1 MSEKTEAVIT
11 NETGEKIARAMERIA
26 TAREQLVNSNAV
38 AKLSIGSVT
47 SGFEAFAAIN
57 NGRLDFV
64 LPRGE
69 QGEKGDTG
77 AAGPKGEPGATGSM
91 GPQGPKGVAGD
102 AGPQGPKGD
111 KGDSGEKGE
120 KGEKGDTGPQGA
132 KGDTPTLEIGTVVT
146 GSKAAASIENGK
158 LNLVLPVTSVSGGTG
173 DGITDAAKGYILA
186 LFENAAYKS
195 DTMQATYDALKA
207 EWGMGSGTTVTPSDT
222 LPTPL
227 YKLAAQKTFVQSKK
241 EFIDTR
247 LKLFETVNDSME
259 LTLLATFSV
268 AAGTYSGSSPA
279 ALFDCFSDSDNDQ
292 RGVFGCTWANG
303 NFGVNVYKSSGASN
317 TLVDDTKLQ
326 LAIQIKGGKY
336 RMTQNGTFG
345 AWNSISNY
353 GTDKTVSKSLIIG
366 ASWGDGTA
374 KRFYF
379 GGTVYDFQVY
389 GKALTDAQV
398 KTLLA
403 EGLSG
408 TTVTPDTPVTV
419 PGETAVYEL
428 TKATDFKIAEGKYI
442 DTGVKLF
449 EDISAQPTWTILL
462 DSTDFASLKGL
473 ASSAALFHCGTSD
486 DSNLRVIAWSN
497 GGVYFNLYGVDTQ
510 LGWWVGSSS
519 AYLRMCLQIRGNQYK
534 MSYDTT
540 EGSWTDSPN
549 YSANIDATLLLG
561 AYREDNGTIG
571 RFWEGNLNKFAVYN
585 KLLTDE
591 QIKTFMEA
599 K

>member
-1 MSEKTEAVIT
+1 MKYQKQSWTDGQTTVYAANMQHIEQGIADAAEAI
-11 NETGEKIARAMERIA
+11 NEL
-26 TAREQLVNSNAV
+26 EQHPGGSTVN
-38 AKLSIGSVT
+38 LTIGTVT
-47 SGFEAFAAIN
+47 SGETA
-57 NGRLDFV
+57 
-64 LPRGE
+64 
-69 QGEKGDTG
+69 
-77 AAGPKGEPGATGSM
+77 S
-91 GPQGPKGVAGD
+91 
-102 AGPQGPKGD
+102 
-111 KGDSGEKGE
+111 
-120 KGEKGDTGPQGA
+120 
-132 KGDTPTLEIGTVVT
+132 
-146 GSKAAASIENGK
+146 ASITNGK
-158 LNLVLPVTSVSGGTG
+158 LNLVLPRGAVGPQGPEGPKGAAGAQGEQGPKGGTG
-173 DGITDAAKGYILA
+173 PAGPGFTDAAKGYILA
-186 LFENAAYKS
+186 LFENAAYKN
-195 DTMQATYDALKA
+195 DTMQATYAALKA

-222 LPTPL
+222 LPTPI

-241 EFIDTR
+241 EFIDTGI
-247 LKLFETVNDSME
+247 KPFETVNDAME

-268 AAGTYSGSSPA
+268 AAGTYTGSSPA
-279 ALFDCFSDSDNDQ
+279 ALFDCFNDSDNDQ
-292 RGVFGCTWANG
+292 RGIMGCTWANG
-303 NFGVNVYKSSGASN
+303 NFGVNVYKSAGASN

-403 EGLSG
+403 AGLGDS
-408 TTVTPDTPVTV
+408 TVTPSQPETPSTPVTV

-462 DSTDFASLKGL
+462 DSTDFSRLKNL
-473 ASSAALFHCGTSD
+473 STSPVMFHCGAKEADGFIS
-486 DSNLRVIAWSN
+486 IMAWQN
-497 GGVYFNLYGVDTQ
+497 GGVHFNLYGVDKL
-510 LGWWVGSSS
+510 LGWFGGSTS
-519 AYLRMCLQIRGNQYK
+519 AYLRMCLQIKGNQYK
-534 MSYDTT
+534 LKLNYDTE
-540 EGSWTDSPN
+540 EGSWTDIPN
-549 YSANIDATLLLG
+549 YSKNIDATLLLG
-561 AYREDNGTIG
+561 AYRNDNGTIG

>member
-1 MSEKTEAVIT
+1 MKYEKQSWTDGQTTVYAGNMQHI
-11 NETGEKIARAMERIA
+11 
-26 TAREQLVNSNAV
+26 EQGIVDA
-38 AKLSIGSVT
+38 A
-47 SGFEAFAAIN
+47 EAIN
-57 NGRLDFV
+57 ALERNPGGTAALTIGTVTIGDTAAASIVDGKLNLV
-64 LPRGE
+64 LPR
-69 QGEKGDTG
+69 
-77 AAGPKGEPGATGSM
+77 
-91 GPQGPKGVAGD
+91 
-102 AGPQGPKGD
+102 
-111 KGDSGEKGE
+111 GEKGE
-120 KGEKGDTGPQGA
+120 KGEQGPKGDTGPAGPQGPEGPKGVAGAQGA
-132 KGDTPTLEIGTVVT
+132 QGPKGETGAAGSQGEQGPKGDTGPAG
-146 GSKAAASIENGK
+146 
-158 LNLVLPVTSVSGGTG
+158 P
-173 DGITDAAKGYILA
+173 GITDAAKGYILA
-186 LFENAAYKS
+186 LFENAAYTNS
-195 DTMQATYDALKA
+195 TMLATCNALKA
-207 EWGMGSGTTVTPSDT
+207 EWGLGSGTTVTPSDT

-227 YKLAAQKTFVQSKK
+227 YKLAAQKTFVQSQK
-241 EFIDTR
+241 ECIDTG
-247 LKLFETVNDSME
+247 LKLFETVNDAME

-268 AAGTYSGSSPA
+268 AAGTYTGSSPA
-279 ALFDCFSDSDNDQ
+279 ALFDCFDDSDNDQ
-292 RGVFGCTWANG
+292 RGIMGCTWANG
-303 NFGVNVYKSSGASN
+303 NFGVNVYKSAGASN
-317 TLVDDTKLQ
+317 TLVDDTQLQ

-353 GTDKTVSKSLIIG
+353 GIDKTVSKSLIIG

-403 EGLSG
+403 AGLGDS
-408 TTVTPDTPVTV
+408 TVTPSQPETPSTPVTV

-462 DSTDFASLKGL
+462 DSTDFSRLKNL
-473 ASSAALFHCGTSD
+473 STSPVMFHCGAKEADGFIS
-486 DSNLRVIAWSN
+486 IMAWQN
-497 GGVYFNLYGVDTQ
+497 GGVHFNLYGVDKL
-510 LGWWVGSSS
+510 LGWFGGSTS
-519 AYLRMCLQIRGNQYK
+519 AYLRMCLQIKGNQYK
-534 MSYDTT
+534 LKLNYDTE
-540 EGSWTDSPN
+540 EGSWTDIPN
-549 YSANIDATLLLG
+549 YSKNIDATLLLG
-561 AYREDNGTIG
+561 AYRNDNGTIG

>member
-1 MSEKTEAVIT
+1 MRYEKQSWTDGQTTVYAANMQHIEQGIADVVDAI
-11 NETGEKIARAMERIA
+11 NEL
-26 TAREQLVNSNAV
+26 EQHPGGSTVN
-38 AKLSIGSVT
+38 LTIGTVT
-47 SGFEAFAAIN
+47 SG
-57 NGRLDFV
+57 
-64 LPRGE
+64 
-69 QGEKGDTG
+69 DT
-77 AAGPKGEPGATGSM
+77 AS
-91 GPQGPKGVAGD
+91 
-102 AGPQGPKGD
+102 
-111 KGDSGEKGE
+111 
-120 KGEKGDTGPQGA
+120 
-132 KGDTPTLEIGTVVT
+132 
-146 GSKAAASIENGK
+146 ASITNGK
-158 LNLVLPVTSVSGGTG
+158 LNLVLPRGAVGPQGPEGPKGAAGAQGEQGEQGPKGGTG
-173 DGITDAAKGYILA
+173 PAGPGFTDAAKGYILA
-186 LFENAAYKS
+186 LFENAAYKN
-195 DTMQATYDALKA
+195 DTMQATYAALKA

-222 LPTPL
+222 LPTPI

-241 EFIDTR
+241 EFIDTGI
-247 LKLFETVNDSME
+247 KPFETVNDAME

-268 AAGTYSGSSPA
+268 AAGTYTGSSPA
-279 ALFDCFSDSDNDQ
+279 ALFDCFNDSNNDQ
-292 RGVFGCTWANG
+292 RGIMGCTWANG
-303 NFGVNVYKSSGASN
+303 NFGVNVYKSAGASN

-403 EGLSG
+403 AGLGDS
-408 TTVTPDTPVTV
+408 TVTPSQPETPSTPVTV

-428 TKATDFKIAEGKYI
+428 TKATDFKIAEEKYI

-462 DSTDFASLKGL
+462 DSTDFSRLKNL
-473 ASSAALFHCGTSD
+473 STSPVMFHCGANSAD
-486 DSNLRVIAWSN
+486 GFLSIMAWLN
-497 GGVYFNLYGVDTQ
+497 GAVVFDLYGAQTQ
-510 LGWWVGSSS
+510 FGWWGGSTT

-534 MSYDTT
+534 LSYDSKQTPMS
-540 EGSWTDSPN
+540 EGSWTDIPN
-549 YSANIDATLLLG
+549 YSKNIDATLLLG
-561 AYREDNGTIG
+561 ACRNDDGTIG

>member
-1 MSEKTEAVIT
+1 MNYQKQTWTDGQTTVFAANMQHIEQGIVDAAEAI
-11 NETGEKIARAMERIA
+11 NALERNPGG
-26 TAREQLVNSNAV
+26 TAALT
-38 AKLSIGSVT
+38 IGTVT
-47 SGFEAFAAIN
+47 SGETA
-57 NGRLDFV
+57 
-64 LPRGE
+64 
-69 QGEKGDTG
+69 
-77 AAGPKGEPGATGSM
+77 S
-91 GPQGPKGVAGD
+91 
-102 AGPQGPKGD
+102 
-111 KGDSGEKGE
+111 
-120 KGEKGDTGPQGA
+120 
-132 KGDTPTLEIGTVVT
+132 
-146 GSKAAASIENGK
+146 ASITNGK
-158 LNLVLPVTSVSGGTG
+158 LNLVLPRGAVGPQGPEGPKGAAGAQGEQGPKGGTG
-173 DGITDAAKGYILA
+173 PAGPGFTDAAKGYILA
-186 LFENAAYKS
+186 LFENAAYKN
-195 DTMQATYDALKA
+195 DTMQATYAALKA

-222 LPTPL
+222 LPTPI

-241 EFIDTR
+241 EFIDTGI
-247 LKLFETVNDSME
+247 KPFETVNDAME

-268 AAGTYSGSSPA
+268 AAGTYTGSSPA
-279 ALFDCFSDSDNDQ
+279 ALFDCFNDSDNDQ
-292 RGVFGCTWANG
+292 RGIMGCTWANG
-303 NFGVNVYKSSGASN
+303 NFGVNVYKSAGASN

-403 EGLSG
+403 AGLGDS
-408 TTVTPDTPVTV
+408 TVTPSQPEKPSTPVTV

-428 TKATDFKIAEGKYI
+428 TTPTDFKIAEGKYI

-462 DSTDFASLKGL
+462 ESTDFSRLKNL
-473 ASSAALFHCGTSD
+473 STSPVMFHCGAKEADGFIS
-486 DSNLRVIAWSN
+486 IMAWQN
-497 GGVYFNLYGVDTQ
+497 GGVHFNLYGVDKL
-510 LGWWVGSSS
+510 LGWFGGSTS
-519 AYLRMCLQIRGNQYK
+519 AYIRMCLPIKGNQYK
-534 MSYDTT
+534 LKLNYDTE
-540 EGSWTDSPN
+540 EGSWTDIPN
-549 YSANIDATLLLG
+549 YSKNIDATLLLG
-561 AYREDNGTIG
+561 AYRNDDGTIG